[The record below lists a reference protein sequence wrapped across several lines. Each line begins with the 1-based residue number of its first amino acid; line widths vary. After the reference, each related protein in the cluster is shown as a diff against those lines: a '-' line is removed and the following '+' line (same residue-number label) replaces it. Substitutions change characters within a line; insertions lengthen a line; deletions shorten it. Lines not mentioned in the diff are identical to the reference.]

1 MIGKKFLVLSI
12 FFVNNL
18 IQKNKIMNKVKISS
32 NRNFGL
38 VFFIVFLIVGLWPLT
53 YENPIRIWSVII
65 SLIFLIL
72 GLMKSKLLT
81 PLNILWFKFGMIL
94 GAIVAPIIMGVVFF
108 LVVTPIGLVMR
119 IMGKD
124 ILNKKYDKKKKTYW
138 ISRDKNMGSM
148 KKQF

>member
-1 MIGKKFLVLSI
+1 MLLKS
-12 FFVNNL
+12 
-18 IQKNKIMNKVKISS
+18 KIKISS
-32 NRNFGL
+32 NRNFGFI
-38 VFFIVFLIVGLWPLT
+38 FFIVFLIVGLWPLT

-94 GAIVAPIIMGVVFF
+94 GTIVAPITMGVVFF

-138 ISRDKNMGSM
+138 ISRYKNMGSM